1 MMIARWQIEVRFG
14 HKQAALELMRQWW
27 REIAPQVGW
36 GKDQARILSGSLGAR
51 ESTIEVEIAIADLA
65 ELDTAWAKLAEA
77 KGQAD
82 WSAALEP
89 HVVSGTPRWLVYR
102 VAG

>member
-36 GKDQARILSGSLGAR
+36 HREQARVLSGSLGAR
-51 ESTIEVEIAIADLA
+51 ESTVEIEITIADL
-65 ELDTAWAKLAEA
+65 TALESAWTRLADA
-77 KGQAD
+77 KGQAE

-102 VAG
+102 VVE